1 MSSSLT
7 ESAEPGAT
15 AGAGAADAATFAPA
29 GTFTPATA
37 GTPAAANGHP
47 ADAAARAEE
56 LAAEVA
62 ARNGIRVQALTDP
75 ALHHAAADV
84 LQQIWLHPDGVP
96 LPPEM
101 LRAFAFTGNYVG
113 AAFDG
118 DQIVGVA
125 CAFRTDHDALHSH
138 IAGVLPSHQGRS
150 IGYLLKLHQR
160 AWALGHGI
168 GQIAWTFDPLIRR
181 NAHFNLIKLG
191 AHAGEYLSDFYGT
204 MTDQVN
210 IGDHTDRLLVQW
222 DLLAHVPGRAMTP
235 RPGATT
241 VLSIGADGDPV
252 VRPGADGD
260 RVLQVP
266 AQVEALRRSDPPLA
280 ARWRMA
286 LREALAEMARDGHHI
301 VGMDRDSAYITR
313 QKDQT

>member
-7 ESAEPGAT
+7 ESAEPGGT
-15 AGAGAADAATFAPA
+15 AAAPA
-29 GTFTPATA
+29 I
-37 GTPAAANGHP
+37 
-47 ADAAARAEE
+47 DAAAAAPAAVQSHPGDAVARADA
-56 LAAEVA
+56 LAASVA
-62 ARNGIRVQALTDP
+62 ANRGIRVQALTDP

-84 LQQIWLHPDGVP
+84 LQQIWSHPEGVP

-101 LRAFAFTGNYVG
+101 LRAFAYTGNYVG

-118 DQIVGVA
+118 DQIVGVS
-125 CAFRTDHDALHSH
+125 CAFRTDHGALHSH

-160 AWALGHGI
+160 AWALRRGI

-191 AHAGEYLSDFYGT
+191 ARADDYLSDFYGT
-204 MTDQVN
+204 MTDQIN

-222 DLLAHVPGRAMTP
+222 DLLGQVPGRAIMP
-235 RPGATT
+235 RLGACT

-252 VRPGADGD
+252 VQPGADGD

-266 AQVEALRRSDPPLA
+266 AQIEALRRSDPPMA

-286 LREALAEMARDGHHI
+286 LREALATAARDGHRI
-301 VGMDRDSAYITR
+301 VGLDSDSAYITR
-313 QKDQT
+313 RKDQI